1 MVTQTTAIILGII
14 GVAVIVG
21 IGTGV
26 VPFDF
31 AQQGGVVTPPVTV
44 LPTAGITFFGQL
56 NIVEEHVN
64 GLDNTD
70 ARTEGVELTTTYY
83 TSNNGNV
90 FNTIG
95 DGNSAS
101 ITIDRSMNGIIYAG
115 LETDAFTYVDPMGTA
130 DQGLNPFITFVEYR
144 DVSGDGQKTWIFR
157 MDLRNIPAPIAGQ
170 TFSTI
175 AFRTLSWDDTTPP
188 LLNSPPDITG
198 IGTTSGTSN
207 FIRWEMTVTQAE
219 ASAQFEYEL
228 EMDTD
233 DNNAWDRGR
242 SNLDIPMVGIIT
254 LSSFDEQITS
264 GVSVIYR
271 LKIGDTAELDSA
283 NYVLSLKNGNEVH
296 NIPANIV
303 TNFGAITAFNVT
315 LSLNTIDAD
324 RTTGSVTDTVLL
336 NSV

>member
-1 MVTQTTAIILGII
+1 MVTQTTAIVLGII

-26 VPFDF
+26 IPFNF
-31 AQQGGVVTPPVTV
+31 GTQGGVVTPPTTI
-44 LPTAGITFFGQL
+44 LPTEGITFFGQL

-83 TSNNGNV
+83 TSNNGNT

-95 DGNSAS
+95 DGTSAS
-101 ITIDRSMNGIIYAG
+101 ITIDSSMNGIIYAG
-115 LETDAFTYVDPMGTA
+115 LETDASTYVDPMGTA
-130 DQGLNPFITFVEYR
+130 DRGLNPFITFVEYR

-157 MDLRNIPAPIAGQ
+157 LDLRNIPDPVAGQ

-188 LLNSPPDITG
+188 TLNSPPDITA

>member
-31 AQQGGVVTPPVTV
+31 AQQGGVVTPPTTV
-44 LPTAGITFFGQL
+44 LPTAGAPFVGQL
-56 NIVEEHVN
+56 NVVEEHVN
-64 GLDNTD
+64 GLDNQD

-83 TSNNGNV
+83 TSSNGNT

-95 DGNSAS
+95 DGTSAS
-101 ITIDRSMNGIIYAG
+101 ITIDASMNGIIYAG

-130 DQGLNPFITFVEYR
+130 DRGLNPFITFVEYR

-157 MDLRNIPAPIAGQ
+157 MDLRNIPDPIAGQ
-170 TFSTI
+170 VFSTV

-207 FIRWEMTVTQAE
+207 FIRWEMTITQAE